1 MYPAHSEVM
10 PTSPKEVIEQPE
22 VSSVF
27 VLYED
32 VTARNRAIRICD
44 HLRLKFEPELCF
56 DFSWW
61 KFLFLEER
69 TLAAFASKKASEAD
83 MIIVSA
89 HAGGEFPWAVEH
101 WMESWVSR
109 RTVWPSVLV
118 PLIGSANEQAD
129 EVTPRHL
136 YLKRVAQRAG
146 MDFLPH
152 KATDP
157 SREGS
162 ESIVEISR
170 RAETRTPVMENI
182 LNRYHSPDHWG
193 INE

>member
-1 MYPAHSEVM
+1 MI
-10 PTSPKEVIEQPE
+10 TSPKEVIEQRE
-22 VSSVF
+22 VLSVF

-32 VTARNRAIRICD
+32 VTARNRAIRICE
-44 HLRLKFEPELCF
+44 HLRLELEPEMRF

-69 TLAAFASKKASEAD
+69 TLAAFASKKASEAN

-89 HAGGEFPWAVEH
+89 DAGAEFPWAVEH

-109 RTVWPSVLV
+109 KTIWPSVLV
-118 PLIGSANEQAD
+118 PLIGSTNNRSD

-136 YLKRVAQRAG
+136 YLTKIAQRAG
-146 MDFLPH
+146 MDFLPY
-152 KATDP
+152 KAADT
-157 SREGS
+157 STEKH
-162 ESIVEISR
+162 ETIVEISR
-170 RAETRTPVMENI
+170 RAETRTPVLENI
-182 LNRYHSPDHWG
+182 LNRYHPPAHWG